1 MHEQDPATFEVW
13 THQHHCVPQ
22 MKEIPGDAKALVIDE
37 EPADEDLSQLFMS
50 LVGALAWLLLTMP
63 GICIYVAYLQ
73 RQTKSPNLGHIRRA
87 NRLLRWV
94 RRNLKKLGVYFRRL
108 RAPLRVVTLSDSA
121 FKAQDYQRLVIGG
134 CIVPLRA
141 ASRS

>member
-1 MHEQDPATFEVW
+1 M
-13 THQHHCVPQ
+13 
-22 MKEIPGDAKALVIDE
+22 DAKALVPDE

-50 LVGALAWLLLTMP
+50 LVGALAWLILTMP
-63 GICIYVAYLQ
+63 SICIYVAYLQ

-121 FKAQDYQRLVIGG
+121 FKAQDYQGLVMRG
-134 CIVPLRA
+134 CIVLLIEAP
-141 ASRS
+141 